1 MSYQKREAGK
11 RQYREKEDIDGGN
24 SMGKTAIMK
33 IMERASGHEVQVG
46 DRVWCNV
53 DLASARDFGGANCV
67 LEFEEQMGK
76 EAKVWDPDKVAYTF
90 DLQAP
95 AHTEKVANNQ
105 KIIRE
110 FAKRQGI
117 KNVFDVNNGIGQHV
131 MLEAGLVKP
140 GDVIL
145 GTDSHMNLLG
155 AVGAFAT
162 GVGNSDVAAAYIAGT
177 SWFRVPETMRVN
189 VTGEFKKGVCMRDLI
204 TYMVGD
210 LGAGGM
216 DYLAVEFCGDTID
229 RASLADRI
237 TLCSMVTEM
246 SGKVPLI
253 MPSGEVLEWLAG
265 RAGEEVR
272 ERAAS
277 LAADPDAEYVKTV
290 NYDVSSLEPMA
301 SCPDAPGNTKK
312 VSEVEGTHIDQVHIG
327 SCSNGRFEDIKA
339 AHDILMAAGGKVAST
354 CRTIIT
360 PATTEVQ
367 AQVVE
372 AGMMLDFL
380 RAGVVFTNPTCS
392 LCTAQ
397 HYGALPAGDV
407 GIATNNRNFI
417 GKVGKGSHTYLM
429 SPMAAM
435 ASAVNGVITDP
446 RKYV

>member
-1 MSYQKREAGK
+1 
-11 RQYREKEDIDGGN
+11 
-24 SMGKTAIMK
+24 MGKTAIVK
-33 IMERASGHEVQVG
+33 IMERAAGHPVSVG
-46 DRVWCNV
+46 DRVWCSI

-67 LEFEEQMGK
+67 LEFEKQMGK
-76 EAKVWDPDKVAYTF
+76 DAKVWDPDKIAYTF

-117 KNVFDVNNGIGQHV
+117 RHVFDVNHGVGQHV

-177 SWFRVPETMRVN
+177 NWFRVPDTMKIE
-189 VTGEFKKGVCMRDLI
+189 VTGSFPTGVGMRDLI
-204 TYMVGD
+204 TRIVGD

-216 DYLAVEFCGDTID
+216 DFLAVEFTGETI
-229 RASLADRI
+229 RNAGLSERI

-253 MPSGEVLEWLAG
+253 MPDGEVLDWLAE

-272 ERAAS
+272 ERVKALS
-277 LAADPDAEYVKTV
+277 ADEDADYCKVLS
-290 NYDVSSLEPMA
+290 YDVSDMEPLA
-301 SCPDAPGNTKK
+301 SCPDAPSN
-312 VSEVEGTHIDQVHIG
+312 VRPIREIEGTHVDQVHIG
-327 SCSNGRFEDIKA
+327 SCSNGRFEDIRD
-339 AHDILMAAGGKVAST
+339 AHRILMAAGGKVDPGT
-354 CRTIIT
+354 RVIVT
-360 PATTEVQ
+360 PVTTEVQ
-367 AQVVE
+367 AQCV
-372 AGMMLDFL
+372 ACGIALDFL
-380 RAGVVFTNPTCS
+380 KAGIVFTNPTCS
-392 LCTAQ
+392 LCTAE
-397 HYGALPAGDV
+397 HYGAMPAGDV
-407 GIATNNRNFI
+407 GVATNNRNFI

-429 SPMAAM
+429 SPMSAM
-435 ASAVNGVITDP
+435 ATAVNGAITDP
-446 RKYV
+446 RRYLDQNSGRVHGA